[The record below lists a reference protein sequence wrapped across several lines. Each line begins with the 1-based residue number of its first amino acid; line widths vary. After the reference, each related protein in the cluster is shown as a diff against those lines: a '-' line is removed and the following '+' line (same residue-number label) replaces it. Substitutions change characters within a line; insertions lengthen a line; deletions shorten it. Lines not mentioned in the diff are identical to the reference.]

1 MLNTNAPASFGYY
14 SSYLNQPAV
23 RKMLHVG
30 SRKFP
35 SNPGQCE
42 MHLLSDF
49 MVSFEDALTLLLSN
63 VRVLLYSGQVR
74 SHSLPFD
81 SIRFVSIRFVS
92 IQSD

>member
-1 MLNTNAPASFGYY
+1 
-14 SSYLNQPAV
+14 
-23 RKMLHVG
+23 MLHVG

-74 SHSLPFD
+74 SHSIPFD
-81 SIRFVSIRFVS
+81 SIRLVSIRFVS
-92 IQSD
+92 IQFD